1 MVSDDVDKQLNST
14 PSGIVP
20 YQLNEMIL
28 VNAYSYISLADTEKR
43 VLNTITLSHALT
55 ANEDTSPVTVL
66 LVVSGDDFDHQN
78 INGLIDSF
86 NTLLSI
92 FPDFDQIKDGLG
104 LVISMSDDSKTA
116 KMYMDD
122 LAIGTPQLL
131 QPLYDHFS

>member
-1 MVSDDVDKQLNST
+1 M
-14 PSGIVP
+14 
-20 YQLNEMIL
+20 
-28 VNAYSYISLADTEKR
+28 
-43 VLNTITLSHALT
+43 
-55 ANEDTSPVTVL
+55 TVL

-92 FPDFDQIKDGLG
+92 FPDFDQIKDSLG

-122 LAIGTPQLL
+122 LASGTPQLL
-131 QPLYDHFS
+131 QPLCDHFS

>member
-20 YQLNEMIL
+20 YQFNEMIL
-28 VNAYSYISLADTEKR
+28 VNAYSYISLADNEKR

-86 NTLLSI
+86 ITLLSI

-122 LAIGTPQLL
+122 LASGTPQLL

>member
-1 MVSDDVDKQLNST
+1 M
-14 PSGIVP
+14 
-20 YQLNEMIL
+20 
-28 VNAYSYISLADTEKR
+28 
-43 VLNTITLSHALT
+43 
-55 ANEDTSPVTVL
+55 TVL

-104 LVISMSDDSKTA
+104 LVISMSEDSKTA

-122 LAIGTPQLL
+122 LANGTPQLL